1 VPSVE
6 GARRQAGRLQ
16 GRRSR
21 RLLLSAAGVSSL
33 GDGMW
38 TASVPLAAAA
48 IDRSASSVA
57 AVSSVALLPWLAVAP
72 VAGALVDRWPT
83 RRVMIVSDLGRAGVI
98 AALVLA
104 FVTNSISVPLLAV
117 TAFVVVTGS
126 IFHGAAQQSMVAD
139 LTDESDAI
147 RDSMNARMSTL
158 DVGGAS
164 LVGPPV
170 GSAAFAAFAWLPFL
184 ADALSFA
191 FSSVCVLAV
200 RTEPKQPTAA
210 PRESV
215 RHAIRTGLAFLMR
228 HRELRTLAV
237 LTGFANLTT
246 NCALVVLVLYASDP
260 GGLSLRPAQY
270 GLLITAL
277 AIGGVIAGPLAPRVL
292 ARWGASRVVGATLL
306 TRAMVWPAIALTHEP
321 VVAALALMAAG
332 LASTF
337 VTVTVTS
344 ARQKLSP
351 RPMLGRVV
359 TAFRTIGNGAAPI
372 GALLGGLLAEVVGL
386 RGAFLSAG
394 LVLAG
399 VSALLL
405 PRLLRSEMLG

>member
-1 VPSVE
+1 
-6 GARRQAGRLQ
+6 
-16 GRRSR
+16 
-21 RLLLSAAGVSSL
+21 
-33 GDGMW
+33 
-38 TASVPLAAAA
+38 
-48 IDRSASSVA
+48 
-57 AVSSVALLPWLAVAP
+57 
-72 VAGALVDRWPT
+72 
-83 RRVMIVSDLGRAGVI
+83 MIVSDLGRAGVI

-104 FVTNSISVPLLAV
+104 FFTESVSVPLLAV

-126 IFHGAAQQSMVAD
+126 IFHGAAQQSLVAD
-139 LTDESDAI
+139 LTDESDAV

-164 LVGPPV
+164 LAGPPT
-170 GSAAFAAFAWLPFL
+170 GSAAFAAFTWLPFL

-191 FSSVCVLAV
+191 FSSACVLAI
-200 RTEPKQPTAA
+200 RTDQKQPPAA

-215 RHAIRTGLAFLMR
+215 RSAIRIGVAFLMR

-237 LTGFANLTT
+237 LTGAANLTT
-246 NCALVVLVLYASDP
+246 NCAFVVLVLYASDP
-260 GGLSLRPAQY
+260 VGLNLKPAQY
-270 GLLITAL
+270 GFLLTAL
-277 AIGGVIAGPLAPRVL
+277 AIGGVVAGPLAPRLL

-306 TRAMVWPAIALTHEP
+306 TRTLVWPAIAITHEP

-359 TAFRTIGNGAAPI
+359 TAFRTIGNGAAPV
-372 GALLGGLLAEVVGL
+372 GALLGGILAELVGL
-386 RGAFLSAG
+386 RGTLVSAG
-394 LVLAG
+394 VLLAV

-405 PRLLRSEMLG
+405 PRLLRSETLR